1 MEELLRHT
9 LTARSTDTDVIHQAD
24 LENCGI
30 RNVKLRDYQLCG
42 VSWLNV
48 CASQHRGGILCD
60 EMGLG
65 KTCQI
70 VAFLAVMLQRKSLTS
85 ILLVCPLSVLETWI
99 DELKRFFPSV
109 SFLVYAGNQ
118 DQRVTKR
125 AEYDPK
131 SYPILLTTYEL
142 CINDQEFIAS
152 FNWEVLIVDEG
163 HRLKNAESV
172 LYDVLLQVCRKS
184 RFLLTGT
191 PIQNNLM
198 ELYNLLHFV
207 APTYF
212 AKKGRS
218 AFVNYFNSQDCSDLA
233 TRDAQLAT
241 VLHPFLLRRTKHQ
254 VLLDLPP
261 RIDLI
266 IYHSLAPLQKKIY
279 RALLT
284 RNIDVFSAVV
294 DEERGTT
301 RSKLPANRINNLL
314 MQLRKCVGHPYLFD
328 GLEPEPFELG
338 PHIVDTS
345 GKLTLLDLLLK
356 FLYNPFAKTQTAVD
370 LLIGPVHKVLIFSQ
384 MTRMLDIVQDYLTL
398 MDYNYER
405 LDGSVRGDDRF
416 AAIRGFNQTQ
426 ESFVF
431 LLSTRAGGQGLN
443 LVAADTVILLDGDFN
458 PQNDLQATARVHRI
472 GQTKPVRVI
481 RLVGRDT
488 VEEAILSRAD
498 AKLKLSTRIL
508 GTTCSSPE
516 DPGAVED
523 LGAVLKFGLSRLLD
537 QEESKIGASD
547 CTLKPDLDFTQILG
561 ETDVKTW
568 HWLPPR
574 ANSFSDHLSD
584 WVVLTDS
591 AYKCELTD
599 EDLKVVE
606 KFKKAHEELVEK
618 ERNQLLREGYQTRA
632 QGTIPSVKLNGVDP
646 TSSARLKPQPTAQLA
661 ERKVNSAEATEARRQ
676 KNLETAKQR
685 AAAKLE
691 KRMAWWKSVG
701 YSSWSVFRE
710 ESPTDVNPNSSL
722 EVDDDV
728 FDVDESLNETEAD
741 LVPPDVYYIIG
752 DASEPL
758 QHFNTTTYPTPAFVC
773 LTVDQSGSWPEG
785 GFFGALARRTL
796 VPKNAYELSST
807 MEDLILGD
815 CHLIPVFP
823 NTANNSVTLSVR
835 TFNDVLL
842 IADNASQ
849 RLPVDINFCGLLVAQ
864 RHSRRSQSSGDPPE
878 LLLDALE
885 RSLRSLGKACRCLKQ
900 CSVHVPHLGHGS
912 RSFQWYSVE
921 RLLWKHL
928 VKRNRVPVYV
938 YPFRMPYLYHPS
950 TPYRPYLA

>member
-1 MEELLRHT
+1 MEELLKHT
-9 LTARSTDTDVIHQAD
+9 LTARSIDTDVINQAD

-30 RNVKLRDYQLCG
+30 RNVKLRDYQLRG

-65 KTCQI
+65 KTCQ
-70 VAFLAVMLQRKSLTS
+70 VTNTVLCTYP
-85 ILLVCPLSVLETWI
+85 LLI
-99 DELKRFFPSV
+99 KD
-109 SFLVYAGNQ
+109 
-118 DQRVTKR
+118 
-125 AEYDPK
+125 
-131 SYPILLTTYEL
+131 LTT
-142 CINDQEFIAS
+142 Q
-152 FNWEVLIVDEG
+152 
-163 HRLKNAESV
+163 
-172 LYDVLLQVCRKS
+172 
-184 RFLLTGT
+184 
-191 PIQNNLM
+191 
-198 ELYNLLHFV
+198 
-207 APTYF
+207 
-212 AKKGRS
+212 
-218 AFVNYFNSQDCSDLA
+218 
-233 TRDAQLAT
+233 DAQLAT

-294 DEERGTT
+294 DEGRGTT
-301 RSKLPANRINNLL
+301 RSKLPVNRINNLL

-328 GLEPEPFELG
+328 GVEPEPFELG

-345 GKLTLLDLLLK
+345 GKLTLLDSLLK
-356 FLYNPFAKTQTAVD
+356 FLYYPFSKTQTEID
-370 LLIGPVHKVLIFSQ
+370 LPVGPVHKVLIFSQ

-416 AAIRGFNQTQ
+416 AAVRGFNQAQ

-431 LLSTRAGGQGLN
+431 LLSTRAGSHSYALVDIHSIAGNGL
-443 LVAADTVILLDGDFN
+443 T
-458 PQNDLQATARVHRI
+458 
-472 GQTKPVRVI
+472 PVRVI
-481 RLVGRDT
+481 RLIGRDT
-488 VEEAILSRAD
+488 VEEAIFSRAD

-523 LGAVLKFGLSRLLD
+523 LGAILKFGLSRLLD
-537 QEESKIGASD
+537 QEKSKIGASD
-547 CTLKPDLDFTQILG
+547 CMLKPDIDFTQILG

-568 HWLPPR
+568 HWLSPQE
-574 ANSFSDHLSD
+574 NSFPDHLSD

-599 EDLKVVE
+599 DDLKVVE

-632 QGTIPSVKLNGVDP
+632 QGTIPSVQLNGVDP
-646 TSSARLKPQPTAQLA
+646 ISSARLKSQPSTQLA
-661 ERKVNSAEATEARRQ
+661 ERRVRSAEAAEARRQ

-685 AAAKLE
+685 AAVKLE
-691 KRMAWWKSVG
+691 KRMAWWRSVD

-710 ESPTDVNPNSSL
+710 ESPTDVNPNSYL
-722 EVDDDV
+722 EMDDNA
-728 FDVDESLNETEAD
+728 FRVDESLNETEAD

-758 QHFNTTTYPTPAFVC
+758 HHFNTTTYPTPAFVC

-796 VPKNAYELSST
+796 VPKNAYELSSA
-807 MEDLILGD
+807 MEDLNLGD

-823 NTANNSVTLSVR
+823 NIANNSVTLSVR

-842 IADNASQ
+842 IADNASKK
-849 RLPVDINFCGLLVAQ
+849 LPIDINFCGLLVAQ

-878 LLLDALE
+878 LLLGALE

-900 CSVHVPHLGHGS
+900 CMFSHD
-912 RSFQWYSVE
+912 
-921 RLLWKHL
+921 
-928 VKRNRVPVYV
+928 
-938 YPFRMPYLYHPS
+938 
-950 TPYRPYLA
+950 